1 MPAPSLH
8 SHSYTAS
15 QPTALSPI
23 HSLQPQ
29 QPQTSRTPAEE
40 QGQPAFPKGLP
51 LSTPGQHLF
60 QNLRHAECL
69 LSPHRQRG
77 CAAFHSLAQKSH
89 DRGDTGWVQLP
100 SEKPHGALDQGISEA
115 HSLPAYTFLQ
125 AQIALPLPTAPT
137 IHTQKQQAVPV
148 TDEGP
153 RGGRTY
159 RNLNESVK

>member
-100 SEKPHGALDQGISEA
+100 SEKPHGALDQGILKPTLCLLTLFYRHKLPFLCQQLPPSTHRSSRLYRLQMRDREEDVLTEISM
-115 HSLPAYTFLQ
+115 SL
-125 AQIALPLPTAPT
+125 
-137 IHTQKQQAVPV
+137 
-148 TDEGP
+148 
-153 RGGRTY
+153 
-159 RNLNESVK
+159 